1 MFYINNLGSSL
12 TDVWILT
19 TAHEKGD
26 AEVAVQSV
34 FNFVFDWSKQWTLN
48 LNADKKEVC
57 SFSTR
62 SNGSAC
68 PPVLFIGSDQILVN
82 HTPRVLGVIRGRSLS
97 FNAHMRKLTAALTS
111 SLSIL

>member
-1 MFYINNLGSSL
+1 MFVPVVVLLGSRLGLGSVLAPLLFLFYINNLGSSL
-12 TDVWILT
+12 SDVWILT

-62 SNGSAC
+62 SNDSAC
-68 PPVLFIGSDQILVN
+68 PPFLFIGSD
-82 HTPRVLGVIRGRSLS
+82 
-97 FNAHMRKLTAALTS
+97 
-111 SLSIL
+111 